1 MNVLLEAALR
11 YAALGIPT
19 FPLRPGRK
27 EPLVLPEL
35 GFLRGLKDATTDPK
49 RLEKAWELVP
59 EANVG
64 VVPPEEVLVFDGD
77 DPQALQSLFLLSPN
91 LVQAPRAKTG
101 SGGFHLWTR
110 TPPGYGSLLSARAR
124 AIPGLAVDLRGLG
137 RSYLVAPPSRHPSGG
152 AYLWEVPLST
162 LEALPSPSGP
172 LLGLLLPSRPP
183 APAPRSA
190 SEGRPLRPV
199 PESRGRAYALA
210 ELRGRAEKMRST
222 LPGSRHSEL
231 VRHAV
236 ALWAWVREGL
246 LSERE
251 VVEALGPAALDSGL
265 PEREVAAVFSW
276 VRGTHPVRTR
286 APWKEEG

>member
-1 MNVLLEAALR
+1 VNALLEAALR
-11 YAALGIPT
+11 YASLGLRT

-49 RLEKAWELVP
+49 RLERAWKLVP

-110 TPPGYGSLLSARAR
+110 TPAGYGSLLSARAR

-152 AYLWEVPLST
+152 TYSWEVPLSD
-162 LEALPSPSGP
+162 LEALPFPSGS
-172 LLGLLLPSRPP
+172 LLGLLLPSRAEVPS
-183 APAPRSA
+183 PRTPRA
-190 SEGRPLRPV
+190 EGV
-199 PESRGRAYALA
+199 PGVPKGRSRAYALA
-210 ELRGRAEKMRST
+210 ELKGRAERMRST

-246 LSERE
+246 LSEAE
-251 VVEALGPAALDSGL
+251 VTEVLGSAALASGL
-265 PEREVAAVFSW
+265 PEAEVRGIFSW
-276 VRGTHPVRTR
+276 VRGTYPVRTR
-286 APWKEEG
+286 VPWKEDR

>member
-1 MNVLLEAALR
+1 VNPLLEAALR
-11 YAALGIPT
+11 YASLGLPT

-49 RLEKAWELVP
+49 RLEEAWKLVP

-64 VVPPEEVLVFDGD
+64 VAPPEEALVFDGD
-77 DPQALQSLFLLSPN
+77 DPQALQSLLLLSPN
-91 LVQAPRAKTG
+91 LVGAPRAKTG

-110 TPPGYGSLLSARAR
+110 TPPGYASLLSARAR

-152 AYLWEVPLST
+152 TYSWEVPLSD
-162 LEALPSPSGP
+162 LKALPLPSGS
-172 LLGLLLPSRPP
+172 LLGLLLP
-183 APAPRSA
+183 PRGQLA
-190 SEGRPLRPV
+190 SPKTPRAERV
-199 PESRGRAYALA
+199 PEAPKSRGRAYAVA
-210 ELRGRAEKMRST
+210 ELRGRAERMRST

-246 LSERE
+246 LSESE
-251 VVEALGPAALDSGL
+251 VVEALGAAALDSGL

>member
-1 MNVLLEAALR
+1 MSALLEAALR
-11 YAALGIPT
+11 YASLGLPT

-49 RLEKAWELVP
+49 RLERAWKLVP
-59 EANVG
+59 QANVG

-77 DPQALQSLFLLSPN
+77 DPQALQSLFLLSPS
-91 LVQAPRAKTG
+91 LVGAPRARTG
-101 SGGFHLWTR
+101 SGGFHLWAR
-110 TPPGYGSLLSARAR
+110 TPPGYGALLSARAR
-124 AIPGLAVDLRGLG
+124 AVPGLAVDLRGLG

-152 AYLWEVPLST
+152 SYSWEVPLSE
-162 LEALPSPSGP
+162 LKALPLPSSS
-172 LLGLLLPSRPP
+172 LLGLLLPSRTQ
-183 APAPRSA
+183 APSPEAPKARGAPEAPR
-190 SEGRPLRPV
+190 
-199 PESRGRAYALA
+199 SRGRAYALA
-210 ELRGRAEKMRST
+210 ELRARAEKMRST

-246 LSERE
+246 LSEGE
-251 VVEALGPAALDSGL
+251 VAEALGAAALDSGL

>member
-1 MNVLLEAALR
+1 VNALLQAALR
-11 YAALGIPT
+11 YAALGLPT

-27 EPLVLPEL
+27 EPLFLPEL
-35 GFLRGLKDATTDPK
+35 GFVRGLKDATADPK
-49 RLEKAWELVP
+49 RLEKAWKLFP

-77 DPQALQSLFLLSPN
+77 DPQALQSLLLLSPN
-91 LVQAPRAKTG
+91 LVRAPRAKTG

-110 TPPGYGSLLSARAR
+110 VPPGYGSILSARAR

-137 RSYLVAPPSRHPSGG
+137 RSYLVAPPSQHPSGG
-152 AYLWEVPLST
+152 TYSWEVSLSD
-162 LEALPSPSGP
+162 LKSLPVPSGS
-172 LLGLLLPSRPP
+172 LLGLLLPSRTEPP
-183 APAPRSA
+183 SPKAPSTERAPEVSR
-190 SEGRPLRPV
+190 
-199 PESRGRAYALA
+199 SRGRAYALA
-210 ELRGRAEKMRST
+210 ELRARTERMRST

-246 LSERE
+246 LSESE
-251 VVEALGPAALDSGL
+251 VVEALGTAALDSGL
-265 PEREVAAVFSW
+265 PQREVAAVFSW

-286 APWKEEG
+286 APWKEDG